1 MHVVGLT
8 GGIACGKSA
17 VSNALREAG
26 ACVLDADRLAHELA
40 APGGALFQAYAGHF
54 GSEVLRND
62 GTLDRRAIGEIV
74 FRNPGEREWVDR
86 ISHPILLDEIKRRLD
101 NCEKWGHR
109 VVILDV
115 PLLFEAGWNVLCDEI
130 WVVSV
135 SMKIQLDR
143 LMKRDNLTAEQ
154 AKARLAAQ
162 MSLEEKCSRGDVVLD
177 NSGSIDEIGAMAKT
191 LYRNRA
197 ALYAGESP

>member
-1 MHVVGLT
+1 MHVIGLT

-40 APGGALFQAYAGHF
+40 APGGMLFQAYVEHF
-54 GSEVLRND
+54 GRGVLRED

-74 FRNPGEREWVDR
+74 FRNPGEREWIDR
-86 ISHPILLDEIKRRLD
+86 TSHPMLLDEVKRRLCT
-101 NCEKWGHR
+101 CEKRGHR

-130 WVVSV
+130 WVVSL
-135 SMKIQLDR
+135 SMEIQLDR

-154 AKARLAAQ
+154 AKARIASQ

-177 NSGSIDEIGAMAKT
+177 NSGSIDKIEAMAKA
-191 LYRNRA
+191 LYGERA
-197 ALYAGESP
+197 ALYAGEFP